1 VKIVILSHRIPFPAN
16 KGEKI
21 RTFHQ
26 IQYLADCGHEITVL
40 APYEHAEE
48 ISYGKALEERLKIKA
63 IMFPLRP
70 KWMRLARGLVTN
82 DALTLS
88 YFYSAGLQKTFDRLV
103 SSGDYDAVLCTGS
116 AMAPYVFRN
125 PELAG
130 RDTPAPLRL
139 IMDFMDLDSDKWRQ
153 YQASSGLPMKL
164 VYGREARLINRVELR
179 SYERFDECFFISANE
194 VDLFSRQ
201 LAENRKLSVLGNG
214 INTSAFFPARQ
225 GKAENQPVFLFT
237 GVMNYKPNEDAV
249 LWFVDAVWE
258 RIKAEW
264 PDAEFIIAG
273 MEPSSRIRQLER
285 LPGITVTG
293 FVEDIVPYYQKADI
307 FIAPFRLARGVQNK
321 ILQALACGLPVITT
335 RLGLEGINAKPGE
348 DILVADTEQEF
359 FETIKKILETEKLYN
374 SLSLNGVELIQRE
387 YSWESVLQA
396 LATAIELKDCA

>member
-1 VKIVILSHRIPFPAN
+1 MKIVVLSHRIPFPAN

-26 IQYLADCGHEITVL
+26 IQYLADCGHEIAVL
-40 APYEHAEE
+40 SPYEHAEE
-48 ISYGKALEERLKIKA
+48 VSYGKGLEERLKIKVT
-63 IMFPLRP
+63 MFPLRA
-70 KWMRLARGLVTN
+70 KWLRLARGLVTN

-88 YFYSAGLQKTFDRLV
+88 YFYSDRLQKTFDRLV

-125 PELAG
+125 PELTG
-130 RDTPAPLRL
+130 RDKPAPLRL

-153 YQASSGLPMKL
+153 YQASSRLPMKL

-179 SYERFDECFFISANE
+179 SYQRFDECFFISANE

-201 LAENRKLSVLGNG
+201 LPENRKLSVLGNG
-214 INTSAFFPARQ
+214 INTSSFFPVREEDAAR
-225 GKAENQPVFLFT
+225 KPTFLFT

-249 LWFVDAVWE
+249 LWFVDALWE
-258 RIKAEW
+258 RIKKEW

-273 MEPSSRIRQLER
+273 MDPSSRIKQLGR
-285 LPGITVTG
+285 LPGIAVTG
-293 FVEDIVPYYQKADI
+293 FVEDIVPFYQKADV
-307 FIAPFRLARGVQNK
+307 FVAPFRLARGVQNK

-335 RLGLEGINAKPGE
+335 RLGLEGINATPGE

-359 FETIKKILETEKLYN
+359 FEAIKKILVTETLYN

-387 YSWESVLQA
+387 YSWDSVLQG
-396 LATAIELKDCA
+396 LAKAIEVKDCA

>member
-1 VKIVILSHRIPFPAN
+1 VKVVVLSHRIPFPAN

-26 IQYLADCGHEITVL
+26 IQYLANTGHEITVL
-40 APYEHAEE
+40 APFEHPEE
-48 ISYGKALEERLKIKA
+48 HGYGTALEARLNVRVM
-63 IMFPLRP
+63 MFPLRT
-70 KWMRLARGLVTN
+70 KWLRLARGLATN

-88 YFYSAGLQKTFDRLV
+88 YFYSARLQKAFDQLMA
-103 SSGDYDAVLCTGS
+103 SGEYDAVLCTRS

-125 PELAG
+125 SILAK
-130 RDTPAPLRL
+130 RNKLAQPRL

-153 YQASSGLPMKL
+153 YQASSGLPMRL
-164 VYGREARLINRVELR
+164 VYGREAKLINRVELR

-201 LAENRKLSVLGNG
+201 LPENRKLKVLGNG

-225 GKAENQPVFLFT
+225 EGSGHKPVFLFT

-249 LWFVDAVWE
+249 LWFVDALWG
-258 RIKAEW
+258 RIRAEW

-273 MEPSSRIRQLER
+273 MDPSPRIKQLGR
-285 LPGITVTG
+285 VAGITVTG
-293 FVEDIVPYYQKADI
+293 FVEDIVPFYQRADV
-307 FIAPFRLARGVQNK
+307 FVAPFRLARGVQNK

-348 DILVADTEQEF
+348 DILVADTGQEF
-359 FETIKKILETEKLYN
+359 YEATKKLLETEEFYS
-374 SLSLNGVELIQRE
+374 SLSLNGAKLIRRE
-387 YSWESVLQA
+387 YSWDSVLQGLGRA
-396 LATAIELKDCA
+396 MEVKDCA

>member
-1 VKIVILSHRIPFPAN
+1 MKIVVLSHRIPFPAN

-26 IQYLADCGHEITVL
+26 VQYLADCGHEITVL

-48 ISYGKALEERLKIKA
+48 ISYGKALEERLRIKA

-70 KWMRLARGLVTN
+70 KWLRLARGLVTN

-125 PELAG
+125 PELTG
-130 RDTPAPLRL
+130 RDKPAPLRL

-153 YQASSGLPMKL
+153 YQASSSLPMKL

-179 SYERFDECFFISANE
+179 SYQRFDECFFISANE
-194 VDLFSRQ
+194 VDLFSMQ
-201 LAENRKLSVLGNG
+201 LPENRKLSVLGNG
-214 INTSAFFPARQ
+214 INISSFFPVREGDAAR
-225 GKAENQPVFLFT
+225 KPTFLFT

-249 LWFVDAVWE
+249 LWFVDVLWE
-258 RIKAEW
+258 RIRAEW

-273 MEPSSRIRQLER
+273 MDPSSRIKQLGK

-293 FVEDIVPYYQKADI
+293 LVEDIVPFYQKADI
-307 FIAPFRLARGVQNK
+307 FVAPFRIARGVQNK

-335 RLGLEGINAKPGE
+335 RLGLEGINATPGE

-359 FETIKKILETEKLYN
+359 FEAIKKILETETLYN
-374 SLSLNGVELIQRE
+374 RLSLNGVELIQRE
-387 YSWESVLQA
+387 YSWDSVLQG
-396 LATAIELKDCA
+396 LAKAIEVKDCA

>member
-1 VKIVILSHRIPFPAN
+1 VKIVVLSHRIPFPAN

-26 IQYLADCGHEITVL
+26 VQYLADCGHEITVL

-48 ISYGKALEERLKIKA
+48 ISYGKALEERLRIKA

-70 KWMRLARGLVTN
+70 KWLRLARGLVTN

-125 PELAG
+125 PELTG
-130 RDTPAPLRL
+130 RDKPAPLRL

-153 YQASSGLPMKL
+153 YQASSSLPMKL

-179 SYERFDECFFISANE
+179 SYQRFDECFFISANE
-194 VDLFSRQ
+194 VDLFSMQ
-201 LAENRKLSVLGNG
+201 LPENRKLSVLGNG
-214 INTSAFFPARQ
+214 INISSFFPVREGDAAR
-225 GKAENQPVFLFT
+225 KPTFLFT

-249 LWFVDAVWE
+249 LWFVDVLWE
-258 RIKAEW
+258 RIRAEW

-273 MEPSSRIRQLER
+273 MDPSSRIKQLGK

-293 FVEDIVPYYQKADI
+293 LVEDIVPFYQKADI
-307 FIAPFRLARGVQNK
+307 FVAPFRIARGVQNK

-335 RLGLEGINAKPGE
+335 RLGLEGINATPGE

-359 FETIKKILETEKLYN
+359 FEAIKKILETETLYN
-374 SLSLNGVELIQRE
+374 RLSLNGVELIQRE
-387 YSWESVLQA
+387 YSWDSVLQG
-396 LATAIELKDCA
+396 LAKAIEVKDCA

>member
-1 VKIVILSHRIPFPAN
+1 MKIVVLSHRIPFPAN

-48 ISYGKALEERLKIKA
+48 ISYGKALEERLRIKA

-70 KWMRLARGLVTN
+70 KWLRLARGLVTN

-125 PELAG
+125 PELTG
-130 RDTPAPLRL
+130 RDKPAPLRL

-179 SYERFDECFFISANE
+179 SYQRFDECFFISANE
-194 VDLFSRQ
+194 VDLFSMQ
-201 LAENRKLSVLGNG
+201 LPENRKLSVLANG
-214 INTSAFFPARQ
+214 INTSSFFPVREEDAAR
-225 GKAENQPVFLFT
+225 KPTFLFT

-249 LWFVDAVWE
+249 LWFADVLWE
-258 RIKAEW
+258 RIRAEW

-273 MEPSSRIRQLER
+273 MDPSSRIKQLGK

-293 FVEDIVPYYQKADI
+293 LVEDIVPFYQKADI
-307 FIAPFRLARGVQNK
+307 FVASFRIARGVQNK

-335 RLGLEGINAKPGE
+335 RLGLEGINATPGE

-359 FETIKKILETEKLYN
+359 FEAIKKILETETLYN

-387 YSWESVLQA
+387 YSWDSVLQG
-396 LATAIELKDCA
+396 LAKAIEVKDCA

>member
-1 VKIVILSHRIPFPAN
+1 MKIVVLSHRIPFPAN

-40 APYEHAEE
+40 APYEH
-48 ISYGKALEERLKIKA
+48 GKALEERLKIKT

-70 KWMRLARGLVTN
+70 KWLRLARGLVTN

-103 SSGDYDAVLCTGS
+103 SSGDYDTVLCTGS

-125 PELAG
+125 PELTG
-130 RDTPAPLRL
+130 RDKPVPLRL

-153 YQASSGLPMKL
+153 YQASSRLPMKL

-179 SYERFDECFFISANE
+179 SYQRFDECFFISANE
-194 VDLFSRQ
+194 VDLFSMQ
-201 LAENRKLSVLGNG
+201 LPENRKLSVLGNG
-214 INTSAFFPARQ
+214 INTSSFFPVREEDAAR
-225 GKAENQPVFLFT
+225 KPTFLFT

-249 LWFVDAVWE
+249 LWFVDVLWE
-258 RIKAEW
+258 RIRAEW

-273 MEPSSRIRQLER
+273 MDPSSRIKQLGK

-293 FVEDIVPYYQKADI
+293 LVEDIVPFYQKADI
-307 FIAPFRLARGVQNK
+307 FVAPFRIARGVQNK

-335 RLGLEGINAKPGE
+335 RLGLEGINATPGE

-359 FETIKKILETEKLYN
+359 FEAIKKILETETLYN

-387 YSWESVLQA
+387 YSWDSVLQG
-396 LATAIELKDCA
+396 LAKAIEVKDCA

>member
-1 VKIVILSHRIPFPAN
+1 VKIVVLSHRIPFPAN

-48 ISYGKALEERLKIKA
+48 ISYGKALEERLKIKT

-70 KWMRLARGLVTN
+70 KWLRLARGLVTN

-103 SSGDYDAVLCTGS
+103 SSGDYDTVLCTGS

-125 PELAG
+125 PELTG
-130 RDTPAPLRL
+130 RDKPVPLRL

-153 YQASSGLPMKL
+153 YQASSRLPMKL

-179 SYERFDECFFISANE
+179 SYQRFDECFFISANE
-194 VDLFSRQ
+194 VDLFSMQ
-201 LAENRKLSVLGNG
+201 LPENRKLSVLGNG
-214 INTSAFFPARQ
+214 INTSSFFPVREEDAAR
-225 GKAENQPVFLFT
+225 KPTFLFT

-249 LWFVDAVWE
+249 LWFVDVLWE
-258 RIKAEW
+258 RIRAEW

-273 MEPSSRIRQLER
+273 MDPSSRIKQLGK

-293 FVEDIVPYYQKADI
+293 LVEDIVPFYQKADI
-307 FIAPFRLARGVQNK
+307 FVAPFRIARGVQNK

-335 RLGLEGINAKPGE
+335 RLGLEGINATPGE

-359 FETIKKILETEKLYN
+359 FEAIKKILETETLYN

-387 YSWESVLQA
+387 YSWDSVLQG
-396 LATAIELKDCA
+396 LAKAIEVKDCA

>member
-1 VKIVILSHRIPFPAN
+1 MKIVVLSHRIPFPAN

-48 ISYGKALEERLKIKA
+48 ISYGKALEERLKIKT

-70 KWMRLARGLVTN
+70 KWLRLARGLVTN

-103 SSGDYDAVLCTGS
+103 SSGDYDTVLCTGS

-125 PELAG
+125 PELTG
-130 RDTPAPLRL
+130 RDKPVPLRL

-179 SYERFDECFFISANE
+179 SYQRFDECFFISANE
-194 VDLFSRQ
+194 VDLFSMQ
-201 LAENRKLSVLGNG
+201 LPENRKLSVLGNG
-214 INTSAFFPARQ
+214 INTSSFFPVREEDAAR
-225 GKAENQPVFLFT
+225 KPTFLFT

-249 LWFVDAVWE
+249 LWFVDVLWE
-258 RIKAEW
+258 RIRAEW

-273 MEPSSRIRQLER
+273 MDPSSRIKQLGK

-293 FVEDIVPYYQKADI
+293 LVEDIVPFYQKADI
-307 FIAPFRLARGVQNK
+307 FVAPFRIARGVQNK

-335 RLGLEGINAKPGE
+335 RLGLEGINATPGE

-359 FETIKKILETEKLYN
+359 FEAIKKILETETLYN
-374 SLSLNGVELIQRE
+374 SLSLNGAELIQRE
-387 YSWESVLQA
+387 YSWDSVLQG
-396 LATAIELKDCA
+396 LARAIEVKDCA

>member
-1 VKIVILSHRIPFPAN
+1 MKIVVLSHRIPFPAN

-48 ISYGKALEERLKIKA
+48 ISYGKALEERLKIKT

-70 KWMRLARGLVTN
+70 KWLRLARGLVTN

-103 SSGDYDAVLCTGS
+103 SSGDYDTVLCTGS

-125 PELAG
+125 PELTG
-130 RDTPAPLRL
+130 RDKPVPLRL

-164 VYGREARLINRVELR
+164 VYWREARLINRVELR
-179 SYERFDECFFISANE
+179 SYQRFDECFFISANE

-201 LAENRKLSVLGNG
+201 LPENRKLSVLGNG
-214 INTSAFFPARQ
+214 INTSSFFPVREEDAAR
-225 GKAENQPVFLFT
+225 KPTFLFT

-249 LWFVDAVWE
+249 LWFVDALWE
-258 RIKAEW
+258 RIKKEW

-273 MEPSSRIRQLER
+273 MDPSSRVKQLGR
-285 LPGITVTG
+285 LPGIAVTG
-293 FVEDIVPYYQKADI
+293 FVEDIVPFYQKADV
-307 FIAPFRLARGVQNK
+307 FVAPFRLARGVQNK

-335 RLGLEGINAKPGE
+335 RIGLEGINATQGE
-348 DILVADTEQEF
+348 DLLVADTEQEF
-359 FETIKKILETEKLYN
+359 FEATKQILENDKLYD
-374 SLSLNGVELIQRE
+374 SLSLNGAELIQRE
-387 YSWESVLQA
+387 YSWDSVLQG
-396 LATAIELKDCA
+396 LARAIEVKDCA